1 MSIKVNIHVELQHLA
16 VGQPSVEVNGST
28 VGECLN
34 DLVAKYPD
42 MKKALFDEKG
52 DLVTYVEVYV
62 NLESTFPDEL
72 AYKVKEGDEIHITIV
87 NVGG

>member
-1 MSIKVNIHVELQHLA
+1 MSVKVNIHVELQHLA
-16 VGQPSVEVNGST
+16 DEQASVEVNGTT

-34 DLVAKYPD
+34 ELVSKFPNL
-42 MKKALFDEKG
+42 KKGLFDEKG
-52 DLVTYVEVYV
+52 GLVTYVEVYV

-72 AYKVKEGDEIHITIV
+72 AYSVKEGDEIHITIV